1 MVTPEDIE
9 QTCSVQAWQ
18 SLRETDTSR
27 FSDLDLEF
35 HRIIIEARIQAQP
48 YTLVIP
54 QDPCQSKNGTMRLYL
69 NTSSAGTRGPLLRHG
84 APRGGDLHRN
94 RA

>member
-1 MVTPEDIE
+1 MVTPADIE
-9 QTCSVQAWQ
+9 QTCSVQARQ

-48 YTLVIP
+48 YTLVFRRIHAKAKTVL
-54 QDPCQSKNGTMRLYL
+54 CVCT
-69 NTSSAGTRGPLLRHG
+69 
-84 APRGGDLHRN
+84 
-94 RA
+94 